1 MDKRIKQLLVMGMT
15 VLMLTGGCGKATEP
29 TEQNETIQSE
39 EQNSSEEMTDEEQI
53 PQEESFAV
61 PCSIHVDENKK
72 TYYLQDGET
81 AYLYLQYCDV
91 TADNVSNENLKRNIE
106 NWSMERAEEIR
117 GLSTS
122 FKEEA
127 ADSAKSDIMTYS
139 FYQSV
144 AVSRVDSKIVS
155 LIEDFSQYTGG
166 AHGSNSREGICF
178 DAQTGKKLMLS
189 DLFSDYDTFK
199 KEALKYLKEQ
209 LAVEYEEQLFED
221 YEETAEKMWSEETFS
236 WYPDASGIVVVFPE
250 YSVGPYATGIAEI
263 HLPYAQFKQYIKQ
276 AYLPDHSDGIAR
288 LDKNQQV
295 ILSLTSKNGENEEV
309 PFLIDYV
316 WKDDE
321 PDQPTCYVKL
331 GNRSVKLDSFS
342 VLEEVYL
349 IRKEGE
355 VYCLVGVDQAS
366 DDYYTYVYR
375 LTDGKI
381 REAGSTMAAIDKG
394 NINLDTIIMEEKVD
408 FLGSYTGKRTYRFNE
423 GHELKTEE
431 TEFDL
436 QKNEIVLTTST
447 ELTVT
452 LEGKEGILPVGSHV
466 LIKATDDQTYVRFI
480 IQETGQSGLMDVVRD
495 ENDYYNISIN
505 GKDEHDCFKILPYA
519 G

>member
-1 MDKRIKQLLVMGMT
+1 MDKRIKQLLVVGMT
-15 VLMLTGGCGKATEP
+15 VLMLTSGCGKVAEP
-29 TEQNETIQSE
+29 TDQNETIQSE
-39 EQNSSEEMTDEEQI
+39 EQNSSEETTDEEQI
-53 PQEESFAV
+53 PQEESLAV
-61 PCSIHVDENKK
+61 PCGIYVDKNQK

-127 ADSAKSDIMTYS
+127 SDRAKIDIMTYS

-144 AVSRVDSKIVS
+144 ALSRVDSKIVS

-178 DAQTGKKLMLS
+178 DAQTGKKLTFS
-189 DLFSDYDTFK
+189 DLFSDYETFK
-199 KEALKYLKEQ
+199 KESLKYTKEQ
-209 LAVEYEEQLFED
+209 LSIDYEDQLFED
-221 YEETAEKMWSEETFS
+221 YEETVEKIWSEEAFS
-236 WYPDASGIVVVFPE
+236 WYLDASGVVVVFTE

-263 HLPYAQFKQYIKQ
+263 HLPYDQFKQYIKQ
-276 AYLPDHSDGIAR
+276 VYLPDHSDGIAR
-288 LDKNQQV
+288 LEKNQQV

-309 PFLIDYV
+309 PFLIDYL
-316 WKDDE
+316 WEDDE
-321 PDQPTCYVKL
+321 PDQPTCSVKL

-342 VLEEVYL
+342 VLEDTYL
-349 IRKEGE
+349 IQKEGE
-355 VYCLVGVDQAS
+355 IYCMVGVDQAS

-375 LTDGKI
+375 LTDGMI
-381 REAGSTMAAIDKG
+381 QEAGSIMAAIDKG
-394 NINLDTIIMEEKVD
+394 NINLDTIIMEERVD
-408 FLGSYTGKRTYRFNE
+408 FLGSYTGKRTYQFNE
-423 GHELKTEE
+423 EHELKTDE
-431 TEFDL
+431 TELDL
-436 QKNEIVLTTST
+436 QKNKIVLTTST
-447 ELTVT
+447 ELSAT
-452 LEGKEGILPVGSHV
+452 LEGKEGILPVGSHMI
-466 LIKATDDQTYVRFI
+466 IKATDNQTYVKFI
-480 IQETGQSGLMDVVRD
+480 IQETGQSGIMDVIRD
-495 ENDYYNISIN
+495 ENDYYSISID